1 MSQTLTIIGQGY
13 VGLPLAQAAVHAGW
27 KVTGFDLSER
37 VVSGLN
43 SGKSHI
49 DDLSDDEISEMLAA
63 GYSAYQLP
71 WVRPVLQTYPSSSL
85 LQRR

>member
-49 DDLSDDEISEMLAA
+49 DDLSDDEISEML
-63 GYSAYQLP
+63 LVT
-71 WVRPVLQTYPSSSL
+71 VRHQIPGSL
-85 LQRR
+85 LKAASS